1 MVTPL
6 GAQFIQSRATS
17 FLVALFLGFSI
28 PMEERRLSI
37 RTIVIII
44 PRILFYG
51 EISLGEC
58 LAGRHDKL
66 DWFHATYLVEAEVT
80 SYDTFIEAVGTLAM
94 GRLIFE
100 EIMRSISIVLGLVSV
115 RLSFFLSTLICLR

>member
-1 MVTPL
+1 MP
-6 GAQFIQSRATS
+6 
-17 FLVALFLGFSI
+17 
-28 PMEERRLSI
+28 RL
-37 RTIVIII
+37 
-44 PRILFYG
+44 LFYG
-51 EISLGEC
+51 AISLDGY
-58 LAGRHDKL
+58 LAGRHDEL
-66 DWFHATYLVEAEVT
+66 DWLHATYLGEAEVT